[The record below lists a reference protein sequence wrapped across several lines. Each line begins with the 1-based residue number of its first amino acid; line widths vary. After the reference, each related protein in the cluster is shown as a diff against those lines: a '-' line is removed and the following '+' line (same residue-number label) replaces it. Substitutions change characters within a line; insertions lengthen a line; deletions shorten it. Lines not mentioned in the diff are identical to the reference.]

1 MKNEADTR
9 SYRLISGVFY
19 PDEASQLL
27 MTLIEDKI
35 SFHQRNNWSR
45 RERFGESDP
54 VSAKRITELRQTKAD
69 LAALIEEAAAAG
81 MQLSISGNIEI
92 TLTPE
97 QGAGSRVP

>member
-9 SYRLISGVFY
+9 SYRLINGVFY
-19 PDEASQLL
+19 PEEANQLL

-45 RERFGESDP
+45 RERFGETDP
-54 VSAKRITELRQTKAD
+54 ASARRISELRQTKGD
-69 LAALIEEAAAAG
+69 MAALIAEAAAAG
-81 MQLSISGNIEI
+81 MKLTISGNIEI

-97 QGAGSRVP
+97 